1 MRKIVLF
8 GLLSVMGMTII
19 LSGCAAGSGYVT
31 LSYLPQYNVTR
42 VPDAELRR
50 AQVIVIDQRPIRD
63 RVSARKNMKG
73 MEIAPIVATNDVVGV
88 LTDAMEAE
96 LANRGYVV
104 DAGGAVIEVRLKK
117 LYTDFQV
124 GFWSRRANTE
134 SLFNVRVLDV
144 DGRELFQKNIREE
157 WSKPG
162 MTMSAKRVNKAL
174 DLALREMVQSLFR
187 DPVFL
192 DAVNRGFP
200 NLTLP

>member
-1 MRKIVLF
+1 MKPMQKSVRF
-8 GLLSVMGMTII
+8 GLFAVVGMTII
-19 LSGCAAGSGYVT
+19 LSGCATGSGYVT

-42 VPDAELRR
+42 IPGTELRR
-50 AQVIVIDQRPIRD
+50 AQVIVIDQRAIRD

-73 MEIAPIVATNDVVGV
+73 VEMAPIVATNDVAGV

-104 DAGGAVIEVRLKK
+104 DAGGAVIEVRLQK
-117 LYTDFQV
+117 LYTDFNV
-124 GFWSRRANTE
+124 GFWSRRADTE
-134 SLFNVRVLDV
+134 SLFNVRVLNV
-144 DGRELFQKNIREE
+144 DGQELFQKNIREE

-174 DLALREMVQSLFR
+174 DAALREMVQSLFR

-200 NLTLP
+200 I